1 MRAPSPGQPG
11 SAIVAISRPGFE
23 TRQRTVFDPNKT
35 ESFMKRIALIV
46 ASSAAAVAATLAIAQ
61 PQPIPPA
68 PGSAPPAQ
76 QQSEPRGD
84 RAERGDRP
92 DRREEWRQRRA
103 ERATARLNERL
114 AQLRTD
120 LKLKPEQVPAF
131 EKVEALIKRNAEQR
145 RENFAKMREQR
156 ENFRDADIMERLDM
170 MATRQGERA
179 ARSKELADAVR
190 PLWSTLSDEQKTV
203 ARRAVRQTMSE
214 GREHMREMRG
224 RSWHGRDGDRDRDDD
239 RGPRR
244 WRDRGH
250 DDDDRG

>member
-1 MRAPSPGQPG
+1 
-11 SAIVAISRPGFE
+11 
-23 TRQRTVFDPNKT
+23 
-35 ESFMKRIALIV
+35 MKRIALIV

-68 PGSAPPAQ
+68 PGSNSPGQ
-76 QQSEPRGD
+76 ERGEPRGD
-84 RAERGDRP
+84 RADRGDRT

-103 ERATARLNERL
+103 EQATARLNERL

-131 EKVEALIKRNAEQR
+131 EKLEALIKRNAEQR
-145 RENFAKMREQR
+145 RETFAKMRDQR
-156 ENFRDADIMERLDM
+156 ESFRDADIMERLDM
-170 MATRQGERA
+170 MANRQAERA
-179 ARSKELADAVR
+179 NRSKEMADAVR
-190 PLWSTLSDEQKTV
+190 PLWTTLSDEQKTV
-203 ARRAVRQTMSE
+203 ARRAVRQAMAD
-214 GREHMREMRG
+214 GRGRMMQMRERWQE
-224 RSWHGRDGDRDRDDD
+224 WHGRGDDRGRYGDDD

>member
-1 MRAPSPGQPG
+1 
-11 SAIVAISRPGFE
+11 
-23 TRQRTVFDPNKT
+23 
-35 ESFMKRIALIV
+35 MKRIALIV

-68 PGSAPPAQ
+68 PGSTPPAQ

-84 RAERGDRP
+84 RSDRG
-92 DRREEWRQRRA
+92 DRREEWRQRQA
-103 ERATARLNERL
+103 ERATARMNERL

-145 RENFAKMREQR
+145 RESFAKMREQR
-156 ENFRDADIMERLDM
+156 ESFRDADIMERLDM
-170 MATRQGERA
+170 TANRQGERA

-203 ARRAVRQTMSE
+203 ARRAVRQAMSE
-214 GREHMREMRG
+214 GRERMREM
-224 RSWHGRDGDRDRDDD
+224 HGRGQGWYGRDRDHDRYGDDD

>member
-1 MRAPSPGQPG
+1 
-11 SAIVAISRPGFE
+11 
-23 TRQRTVFDPNKT
+23 
-35 ESFMKRIALIV
+35 MKRIALIV

-68 PGSAPPAQ
+68 PGSNPPGQ
-76 QQSEPRGD
+76 QQNETRGD
-84 RAERGDRP
+84 RADRGDRS

-103 ERATARLNERL
+103 EQATARMNERL

-131 EKVEALIKRNAEQR
+131 EKLEALIKRNAEQR
-145 RENFAKMREQR
+145 RERFAKMREQR
-156 ENFRDADIMERLDM
+156 EHFRDADVMERLDM

-179 ARSKELADAVR
+179 ARSKEMADAVR
-190 PLWSTLSDEQKTV
+190 PLWSTFSDEQKTV
-203 ARRAVRQTMSE
+203 ARRAVRQAMSE
-214 GREHMREMRG
+214 GRERMREMRG
-224 RSWHGRDGDRDRDDD
+224 RWQEWHGRGGDRDRYGDDD
-239 RGPRR
+239 RGPRH

>member
-1 MRAPSPGQPG
+1 
-11 SAIVAISRPGFE
+11 
-23 TRQRTVFDPNKT
+23 
-35 ESFMKRIALIV
+35 MKRIALIA
-46 ASSAAAVAATLAIAQ
+46 ASSAAAVAATLAMAQ

-68 PGSAPPAQ
+68 PGSTPPTQ

-84 RAERGDRP
+84 RAERGDRA

-103 ERATARLNERL
+103 ERAAARMNERL

-131 EKVEALIKRNAEQR
+131 EKLEALIKRNAEQR

-156 ENFRDADIMERLDM
+156 ELFRDADIMERLDM
-170 MATRQGERA
+170 RATRQAERA
-179 ARSKELADAVR
+179 ARSKEMADAVR
-190 PLWSTLSDEQKTV
+190 PLWSTFSDEQKTV
-203 ARRAVRQTMSE
+203 ARRAVRQAMSE
-214 GREHMREMRG
+214 GRERMREMRG
-224 RSWHGRDGDRDRDDD
+224 RWQEWHGRGDDRHDDD

-250 DDDDRG
+250 DDDDDRG

>member
-1 MRAPSPGQPG
+1 
-11 SAIVAISRPGFE
+11 
-23 TRQRTVFDPNKT
+23 
-35 ESFMKRIALIV
+35 MKRIALIV

-68 PGSAPPAQ
+68 PGSNPPGQ
-76 QQSEPRGD
+76 QQNETRGD
-84 RAERGDRP
+84 RADRGDRT

-103 ERATARLNERL
+103 EQATARMNERL

-131 EKVEALIKRNAEQR
+131 EKLEALIKRNAEQR
-145 RENFAKMREQR
+145 QERFAKMREQR
-156 ENFRDADIMERLDM
+156 ETFRDADIMERLDM
-170 MATRQGERA
+170 MANRQGERA
-179 ARSKELADAVR
+179 ARSKEMADAVR

-203 ARRAVRQTMSE
+203 ARRAVRQAMSE
-214 GREHMREMRG
+214 GRERMREMRG
-224 RSWHGRDGDRDRDDD
+224 RSMEWHGRGGDRDRYGDDD

>member
-1 MRAPSPGQPG
+1 
-11 SAIVAISRPGFE
+11 
-23 TRQRTVFDPNKT
+23 
-35 ESFMKRIALIV
+35 MKRIALIV

-68 PGSAPPAQ
+68 PGSNPPGQ
-76 QQSEPRGD
+76 QQNETRGD
-84 RAERGDRP
+84 RADRGDRS

-103 ERATARLNERL
+103 EQATARMNERL

-131 EKVEALIKRNAEQR
+131 EKLEALIKRNAEQR
-145 RENFAKMREQR
+145 RERFAKMREQR
-156 ENFRDADIMERLDM
+156 EHYRDADIMERLDM

-179 ARSKELADAVR
+179 ARSKEMADAVR
-190 PLWSTLSDEQKTV
+190 PLWSTFSDEQKTV
-203 ARRAVRQTMSE
+203 ARRAVRQAMSE
-214 GREHMREMRG
+214 GRERMREMRG
-224 RSWHGRDGDRDRDDD
+224 RSMEWHGRGDRDRYGDDD

>member
-1 MRAPSPGQPG
+1 
-11 SAIVAISRPGFE
+11 
-23 TRQRTVFDPNKT
+23 
-35 ESFMKRIALIV
+35 MKRIALIV

-68 PGSAPPAQ
+68 PGSTPPAQ

-84 RAERGDRP
+84 RAERG
-92 DRREEWRQRRA
+92 EEWRQRQA
-103 ERATARLNERL
+103 ERATARMNERL

-145 RENFAKMREQR
+145 RESFAKMRDQR
-156 ENFRDADIMERLDM
+156 ESFRDADIMERLDM
-170 MATRQGERA
+170 MANRQAERA
-179 ARSKELADAVR
+179 IRSKEMADAVR

-214 GREHMREMRG
+214 GRERMREMRG
-224 RSWHGRDGDRDRDDD
+224 RGMEWHGRGGDRDRDDD
-239 RGPRR
+239 RGQRR

>member
-1 MRAPSPGQPG
+1 
-11 SAIVAISRPGFE
+11 
-23 TRQRTVFDPNKT
+23 
-35 ESFMKRIALIV
+35 MKRIALIV

-68 PGSAPPAQ
+68 PGSTPPAQ

-84 RAERGDRP
+84 RAERGDRS

-103 ERATARLNERL
+103 EQATARMNERL

-131 EKVEALIKRNAEQR
+131 EKVEALLKRNAEQR

-156 ENFRDADIMERLDM
+156 ESFRDADIMERLDM
-170 MATRQGERA
+170 RANRQGERA

-190 PLWSTLSDEQKTV
+190 PLWTTLSDEQKTV
-203 ARRAVRQTMSE
+203 ARRAVRQAMSA
-214 GREHMREMRG
+214 GRERMREMHGRG
-224 RSWHGRDGDRDRDDD
+224 WHGRDRDHDRYGDDD

-244 WRDRGH
+244 WRDRDH
-250 DDDDRG
+250 DRDRGRDFDDDRG

>member
-1 MRAPSPGQPG
+1 
-11 SAIVAISRPGFE
+11 
-23 TRQRTVFDPNKT
+23 
-35 ESFMKRIALIV
+35 MKRIALIV

-84 RAERGDRP
+84 RAERGDRS

-103 ERATARLNERL
+103 ERATARMNERL

-131 EKVEALIKRNAEQR
+131 EKLEALIKRNAEQR
-145 RENFAKMREQR
+145 RESFAKMREQR
-156 ENFRDADIMERLDM
+156 EHFRDADIMERLDM
-170 MATRQGERA
+170 RATRQAERA
-179 ARSKELADAVR
+179 TRSKEMADAVR
-190 PLWSTLSDEQKTV
+190 PLWSTFSDEQKTV
-203 ARRAVRQTMSE
+203 ARRAVRQVMSE
-214 GREHMREMRG
+214 GRERMREM
-224 RSWHGRDGDRDRDDD
+224 HGRGQGWYGRDHDRYGDDD

-244 WRDRGH
+244 WRDRYH
-250 DDDDRG
+250 DRDDDDRG

>member
-1 MRAPSPGQPG
+1 
-11 SAIVAISRPGFE
+11 
-23 TRQRTVFDPNKT
+23 
-35 ESFMKRIALIV
+35 MKRIALIV

-68 PGSAPPAQ
+68 PGSTPPGQ

-84 RAERGDRP
+84 RADRSDRT
-92 DRREEWRQRRA
+92 DRREEWRQRQA
-103 ERATARLNERL
+103 ERATARMNERL

-145 RENFAKMREQR
+145 RESFAKMRDQR
-156 ENFRDADIMERLDM
+156 ETYRDADIMERLDM
-170 MATRQGERA
+170 TASRQAERA
-179 ARSKELADAVR
+179 TRSKELADAVR

-203 ARRAVRQTMSE
+203 ARRAVRQAMSD
-214 GREHMREMRG
+214 GRGRMMEMRN
-224 RSWHGRDGDRDRDDD
+224 RWREWHGRGDDHDDD

-244 WRDRGH
+244 WRDRGQD

>member
-1 MRAPSPGQPG
+1 
-11 SAIVAISRPGFE
+11 
-23 TRQRTVFDPNKT
+23 
-35 ESFMKRIALIV
+35 MKRIALIV

-68 PGSAPPAQ
+68 PGSTPPGQ

-84 RAERGDRP
+84 RAERSDRS

-103 ERATARLNERL
+103 ERAAARMNERL

-145 RENFAKMREQR
+145 RENFAKMRERR
-156 ENFRDADIMERLDM
+156 ESFRDADIMERLDM
-170 MATRQGERA
+170 TATRQAESA
-179 ARSKELADAVR
+179 ARSKELAEAVR
-190 PLWSTLSDEQKTV
+190 PLWTTLSDEQKTV
-203 ARRAVRQTMSE
+203 ARRAVRQAMSE
-214 GREHMREMRG
+214 GRERMREMRG
-224 RSWHGRDGDRDRDDD
+224 RWHEWHGRGGDHDRYGDDD

-244 WRDRGH
+244 WRDR
-250 DDDDRG
+250 DRDDDRDRF

>member
-1 MRAPSPGQPG
+1 
-11 SAIVAISRPGFE
+11 
-23 TRQRTVFDPNKT
+23 
-35 ESFMKRIALIV
+35 MKRIALIV

-84 RAERGDRP
+84 RAERGDRS

-103 ERATARLNERL
+103 ERATARMNERL

-131 EKVEALIKRNAEQR
+131 EKLEALIKRNAEQR
-145 RENFAKMREQR
+145 RESFAKMREQR
-156 ENFRDADIMERLDM
+156 EHFRDADIMERLDM
-170 MATRQGERA
+170 RATRQAERA
-179 ARSKELADAVR
+179 TWSKELADAVR
-190 PLWSTLSDEQKTV
+190 PLWSTFSDEQKTV
-203 ARRAVRQTMSE
+203 ARRAVRQAMSE
-214 GREHMREMRG
+214 GRERMHEM
-224 RSWHGRDGDRDRDDD
+224 HGRGQGWYGRDHDRYGDDD

-244 WRDRGH
+244 WRDRYH
-250 DDDDRG
+250 DRDDDDRG